1 MLWALWGLFGLGC
14 LVMGLIMLGRND
26 ARGTAQRALESHDP
40 QKIRQA
46 LLLHMPREVRQRLE
60 QRLKELD
67 HGAKTGT

>member
-1 MLWALWGLFGLGC
+1 MWLVVWGAFGFGC

-26 ARGTAQRALESHDP
+26 ARGTAQRALESSDP

-46 LLLHMPREVRQRLE
+46 LALHMPREVRLRLE
-60 QRLKELD
+60 QRLKELE